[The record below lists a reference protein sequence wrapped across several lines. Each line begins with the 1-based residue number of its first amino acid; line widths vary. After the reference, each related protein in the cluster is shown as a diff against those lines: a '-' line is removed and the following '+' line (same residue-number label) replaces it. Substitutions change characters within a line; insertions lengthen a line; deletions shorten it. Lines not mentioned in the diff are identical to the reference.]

1 MVALYQYEENDAPC
15 RQPLGIGHLK
25 LIINEKDEA
34 EDFML
39 LDVDDTF
46 AVLTGVPREALV
58 HKCGVEMLSMQHPE
72 RAYWLSFF
80 ESVMHAGTA
89 REMTRW
95 LSSIRRYLTVTVIPA
110 GKPFFSIILRT
121 AKAESFPQKETL
133 DSFNLMKT
141 LDSAFSSTTDA
152 VSLLEHK
159 GDTYYYIRNNSVH
172 QTLTGIQHIKGL
184 EIRAVMGEEVG
195 AWLAGHYDKC
205 RLTGQSV
212 GYEREYAFTPGRRI
226 WRTEVAPI
234 FNNGRN
240 RYLLCRS
247 KDVTELKAIQGE
259 NEVLAA
265 RLQAMFNQHSA
276 IKMIFDSE
284 TGRVLDVNPAACQF
298 YGYSRREFLTLTIQE
313 LNILPVD
320 LQAQDKVIEQ
330 QGDILLSA
338 VPQRMK
344 NGETRML
351 DIYSSMIV
359 SGETRFRYSIVFD
372 ATDREAFRSE
382 LMQEK
387 ELFRTTL
394 QSIGDGVI
402 TTNEAGLVT
411 GMNQIAEALTGWTQ
425 EEAAGRPFTEVF
437 PLREEGTGEPIGDIT
452 RKVLET
458 GCVMEFAGNM
468 ELTCR
473 SGSVIPVADSAAPI
487 RTEDGQIRGV
497 VMVFR
502 DVSGERDARKA
513 IEYLSYHDSLTGLYN
528 RRYLEKQMAELNREE
543 NLPIS
548 IIMGDVNGLKLT
560 NDVFGHKAGDTLL
573 QNVAMV
579 LLQNGR
585 EGDFIARWGG
595 DEFVVFMPRTELDA
609 AEAFIRRIKETRIS
623 LEESGLPLSLSLGC
637 ARKGSEEENIESI
650 LREAEEYMYH
660 QKLLDGK
667 SYRNAIINTLLA
679 TLYEKS
685 NETEAHSTRL
695 EQHCHAIGRKLQLT
709 SRELDELSLLALLH
723 DIGKVSIQ
731 HDILKKPG
739 PLTPAEWEEMKRHSE
754 IGYRIARATPELS
767 VVADL
772 ILLHHERWDGE
783 GYPRGLKKL
792 EIPMACR
799 ILGVADAFDAMTN
812 DRVYRK
818 AMSWETAIEELEENA
833 GTQFDPDV
841 IGVFLTVLRESASV
855 GDGQGRYFAE
865 EAMR

>member
-1 MVALYQYEENDAPC
+1 MALYQYKANDTPC
-15 RQPLGIGHLK
+15 RLPLGIGHLK
-25 LIINEKDEA
+25 LIVNERDEA
-34 EDFML
+34 EDFMF
-39 LDVDDTF
+39 LDVDDAF
-46 AVLTGVPREALV
+46 EALTGVKREAV
-58 HKCGVEMLSMQHPE
+58 VNKRGVELLSIQHPE

-80 ESVMHAGTA
+80 ENAIYAGTA
-89 REMTRW
+89 QEITQW

-121 AKAESFPQKETL
+121 ARAESFPQKETVDFFHLMKIL
-133 DSFNLMKT
+133 DSVFG
-141 LDSAFSSTTDA
+141 STTDA

-159 GDTYYYIRNNSVH
+159 RGAYYYVRNNSVH
-172 QTLTGIQHIKGL
+172 QMLTGIQHIRGL

-195 AWLAGHYDKC
+195 EWLTGHYEKC
-205 RLTGQSV
+205 RRTGQSV
-212 GYEREYAFTPGRRI
+212 GYEREYAFTPGRRV

-234 FNNGRN
+234 FNNGSI

-259 NEVLAA
+259 NEALVA

-276 IKMIFDSE
+276 IKLIFDSE
-284 TGRVLDVNPAACQF
+284 TGNILDVNPAACQF
-298 YGYSRREFLTLTIQE
+298 YGYSRREFLNLTIQD

-320 LQAQDKVIEQ
+320 LQAQDQEIEQ
-330 QGDILLSA
+330 HGDILLSA

-359 SGETRFRYSIVFD
+359 SGETRFRFSIVFD

-382 LMQEK
+382 LMREK

-394 QSIGDGVI
+394 RSIGDGVI
-402 TTNEAGLVT
+402 TTSEAGLVT
-411 GMNQIAEALTGWTQ
+411 GMNQVAEALTGWTQ
-425 EEAAGRPFTEVF
+425 EEAAGRPFAEVF
-437 PLREEGTGEPIGDIT
+437 PLRAEGTGEPIGDIT
-452 RKVLET
+452 QKVLET
-458 GCVMEFAGNM
+458 GCVMEFSSDM

-473 SGSVIPVADSAAPI
+473 SGRVIPVADSAAPI

-502 DVSGERDARKA
+502 DVSREKDYRNA

-528 RRYLEKQMAELNREE
+528 RRYIEQHMAELDREE

-548 IIMGDVNGLKLT
+548 VVMGDVNGLKIT

-573 QNVAMV
+573 QNVALV
-579 LLQNGR
+579 LLKNGR
-585 EGDFIARWGG
+585 AGDLIARWGG
-595 DEFVVFMPRTELDA
+595 DEFVVFMPRTEPDA
-609 AEAFIRRIKETRIS
+609 AEVFIRRVKDTRIS
-623 LEESGLPLSLSLGC
+623 LEGSGLPLSLSLGC
-637 ARKGSEEENIESI
+637 ARKKSGEENIEGI

-695 EQHCHAIGRKLQLT
+695 EQHCHAIGRKLQLS
-709 SRELDELSLLALLH
+709 SREMDELSLLALLH

-739 PLTPAEWEEMKRHSE
+739 PLAPSEWEEMKRHSE

-767 VVADL
+767 VVAEL
-772 ILLHHERWDGE
+772 ILLHHERWDGA
-783 GYPRGLKKL
+783 GYPRGLK
-792 EIPMACR
+792 ESAIPLACR
-799 ILGVADAFDAMTN
+799 ILSVADAFDAMTN
-812 DRVYRK
+812 DRIYRK
-818 AMSWETAIEELEENA
+818 AMSWRTAMGELEENA

-841 IGVFLTVLRESASV
+841 IQVFLTVLRESASEGEV
-855 GDGQGRYFAE
+855 REQCLAGE
-865 EAMR
+865 PMR